1 MKYKISYSVAKSM
14 ISDLEREEITRTL
27 GRMEREYDL
36 KKSENLERLRARL
49 LEIRRKELTSKE
61 AV

>member
-27 GRMEREYDL
+27 ERMEREYDL
-36 KKSENLERLRARL
+36 KKNENLERLRARL
-49 LEIRRKELTSKE
+49 LEIRRKELTGKE